1 MKKLGY
7 ILTKNK
13 VNNIVDFV
21 SVIKDISEIDD
32 TTKPLLIVGL
42 HNAKIYSKNFSIL
55 NKKIDNNIF
64 WTFGK
69 TERRVD
75 YEKDLESFYTFIIN
89 KNINNLKYYYVNILS
104 IKYNKAKNLLNLVN
118 SKEKKYIYISNN
130 MIYIFNNKT
139 YILGISLK
147 ILNYININIKKIY
160 KLLYSNKSNV
170 IYNNDS
176 FLTLKMKKLIENKR
190 YVIPYF
196 ISILDDE

>member
-75 YEKDLESFYTFIIN
+75 YEKDLESFYTFVIN
-89 KNINNLKYYYVNILS
+89 KNINDLKYYYVNILS

>member
-75 YEKDLESFYTFIIN
+75 YEKDLESFYTFVIN
-89 KNINNLKYYYVNILS
+89 KNLS
-104 IKYNKAKNLLNLVN
+104 
-118 SKEKKYIYISNN
+118 
-130 MIYIFNNKT
+130 
-139 YILGISLK
+139 
-147 ILNYININIKKIY
+147 
-160 KLLYSNKSNV
+160 
-170 IYNNDS
+170 
-176 FLTLKMKKLIENKR
+176 LIH
-190 YVIPYF
+190 I
-196 ISILDDE
+196 

>member
-75 YEKDLESFYTFIIN
+75 YEKDLESFYTFVIN